1 MKFMTQDNYLAEVTM
16 KRKLDFKIIHSSD
29 IDPKLKARV
38 IALCNRAY
46 AEELTPLFET
56 FRDAT
61 HVLGFMEGSLVSHAM
76 WVTRWLQPGN
86 SPLLRTAYVEMVA
99 TKPENQRE
107 GFATAIMRRLTST
120 ISAFDL
126 GALSPADTTLYSRLG
141 WVFWRGP
148 LFIRYGGNLI
158 ATSNERIM
166 VLRLPKTP
174 RLDMDG
180 PISAE
185 WREGELW

>member
-1 MKFMTQDNYLAEVTM
+1 MKFMNQDNYLSEVRM

-46 AEELTPLFET
+46 GEELRLLFKT

-107 GFATAIMRRLTST
+107 GFATAIMRRLAST

-148 LFIRYGGNLI
+148 LFIRYGVNLI

-166 VLRLPKTP
+166 VLRLPGTP
-174 RLDMDG
+174 RLEMDE